1 MTLAI
6 NSNQIVLSFGV
17 LIAFWSSKQSEIE
30 ESSLESISKSR
41 IQGVWDPAHSTRVVI
56 PSNCRHFPPGCITS
70 GIRLPPPFHPDVHI
84 QNSATAAI
92 PPGCP
97 HPEFSCRRHYTRMF
111 CIRNSDARWERRAFQ
126 LPRSHVSRSAY
137 SAYPES
143 FAAILHSAAMSPEAS
158 RYVRPTFWDILRY
171 FVLDILRYFALD
183 IWCLNPQTLLVTH
196 QL

>member
-1 MTLAI
+1 M
-6 NSNQIVLSFGV
+6 
-17 LIAFWSSKQSEIE
+17 
-30 ESSLESISKSR
+30 ESISKSR
-41 IQGVWDPAHSTRVVI
+41 IQGVWDPSNSTRTGIIAHSTRVVI
-56 PSNCRHFPPGCITS
+56 PSGYRHFIWLPPLHPAAATFHPDVSHPESGCRCHSTRMSTS

-158 RYVRPTFWDILRY
+158 RYVRPTF
-171 FVLDILRYFALD
+171 
-183 IWCLNPQTLLVTH
+183 
-196 QL
+196 